1 MVAITWTAPANDNS
15 YTSNHGTVTAT
26 YANNQLSMTVQ
37 LDANNSI
44 SKTWTINNGN
54 ALAVPEV
61 SVDLN
66 VRDVTQ
72 PAGPGTNPTPPG
84 PNPYPDDPNSPFKP
98 DYVIP
103 DDVVRIHFGP
113 GADSREDFY
122 DIKKYDA
129 TIKGLGLEGVRI
141 ETQNAAQKAL
151 VQINDAIIA
160 KDKIRADYG
169 AMQNRLEN
177 TASVQTIQAENLQNS
192 ESRISDV
199 NVATEMTNFVR
210 NQILTQSSVAM
221 LAQANSFPQMAMVW
235 CSKD

>member
-26 YANNQLSMTVQ
+26 YANNQLSMTVH

-54 ALAVPEV
+54 ALAVTEV

-103 DDVVRIHFGP
+103 DAVVRIHFGP

-122 DIKKYDA
+122 DIKKNDQ
-129 TIKGLGLEGVRI
+129 LC
-141 ETQNAAQKAL
+141 AQPDSLPFA
-151 VQINDAIIA
+151 
-160 KDKIRADYG
+160 G
-169 AMQNRLEN
+169 M
-177 TASVQTIQAENLQNS
+177 NLPGPAWRRKTGS
-192 ESRISDV
+192 ESGCAQSWSFFLIS
-199 NVATEMTNFVR
+199 
-210 NQILTQSSVAM
+210 
-221 LAQANSFPQMAMVW
+221 
-235 CSKD
+235 

>member
-113 GADSREDFY
+113 GADM
-122 DIKKYDA
+122 
-129 TIKGLGLEGVRI
+129 G
-141 ETQNAAQKAL
+141 
-151 VQINDAIIA
+151 
-160 KDKIRADYG
+160 
-169 AMQNRLEN
+169 
-177 TASVQTIQAENLQNS
+177 
-192 ESRISDV
+192 
-199 NVATEMTNFVR
+199 
-210 NQILTQSSVAM
+210 
-221 LAQANSFPQMAMVW
+221 PH
-235 CSKD
+235 

>member
-26 YANNQLSMTVQ
+26 YANNQLSMTVH

-54 ALAVPEV
+54 ALAVTEV

-122 DIKKYDA
+122 DIKKNDQLCA
-129 TIKGLGLEGVRI
+129 QPDSDPVFRRHAGPGKFIPANGNESGAVKI
-141 ETQNAAQKAL
+141 EIM
-151 VQINDAIIA
+151 INSDS
-160 KDKIRADYG
+160 
-169 AMQNRLEN
+169 E
-177 TASVQTIQAENLQNS
+177 TASRFPVS
-192 ESRISDV
+192 
-199 NVATEMTNFVR
+199 F
-210 NQILTQSSVAM
+210 QIRTK
-221 LAQANSFPQMAMVW
+221 ANKRSAHAH
-235 CSKD
+235 SL